1 VHTELDI
8 YVFISAI
15 KVQGEITTLLA
26 TCITLLFIIQLLSP
40 DWIPSHVHEKF
51 WHYQLRNWLAETSEG
66 GKQQTDDNYFH
77 QHGRM
82 IKTIDFY
89 QEKEEEYKWT
99 SDRLE
104 LGHCWG
110 EVAAKM
116 LGVA

>member
-1 VHTELDI
+1 ML
-8 YVFISAI
+8 
-15 KVQGEITTLLA
+15 
-26 TCITLLFIIQLLSP
+26 IIQLLSP
-40 DWIPSHVHEKF
+40 DWIPSHVHENF

-99 SDRLE
+99 SDMLE